1 MAESNG
7 TNQTPQAKPRNGRH
21 NFMARPSSFAL
32 FLPEIREL
40 LLEKD
45 FSQVRE
51 LLKKIHSID
60 LAEGW
65 TKLSAQEKVFIF
77 RLLSGRRAV
86 EVFEDLRFEEQSY
99 LLSNLENQEVVT
111 VLNEM
116 VSDQRAKLFKDL
128 SPKLVKKL
136 FSVMKKEEVDD
147 VRKLLTFKENSAGSI
162 MTTEFVELKKTM
174 TARQAVIRIQETYKA
189 GQTPN
194 LYSIYVTDD
203 EHKLIGG
210 ISLQAL
216 ITAPSDILIKDIISD
231 VDWIKIDCHVLK
243 EDVAKR
249 FSRYDLLDAP
259 VVDDNNQLLGIIT
272 IDDVVDLISK
282 ETSKEIYELGKMSAK
297 GGKEISYASAN
308 VWELIKRR
316 APWLVL
322 LLAFDFLTGTVLK
335 NFEHALGTVVA
346 LSFFIP
352 MLLDTGGN
360 AGAQTSITIIRGLAT
375 GDVHWKNVWKVA
387 RLEVLASLSMG
398 LLVGLLAFGR
408 AFMLQNSLF
417 LALTVGVTMTS
428 VVILAILT
436 GICLPLVSKR
446 VGLDPAVLAGPI
458 TTSVVDVVGLIIYFN
473 VAKALIPGLGH

>member
-1 MAESNG
+1 
-7 TNQTPQAKPRNGRH
+7 
-21 NFMARPSSFAL
+21 MARPSSFAL

-40 LLEKD
+40 LREKD
-45 FSQVRE
+45 FSQIRE

-99 LLSNLENQEVVT
+99 LLNNLENQEVVS

-136 FSVMKKEEVDD
+136 FLVMKREEVDD

-210 ISLQAL
+210 ISLQVL
-216 ITAPSDILIKDIISD
+216 ITAPSDILVKDIISD
-231 VDWIKIDCHVLK
+231 VDWIKIDCNMLK

-249 FSRYDLLDAP
+249 FSRYDLLDSP
-259 VVDDNNQLLGIIT
+259 VVDENNQLLGIIT

-282 ETSKEIYELGKMSAK
+282 ETTKEIYELGKMNAK
-297 GGKEISYASAN
+297 GGVEISYATAK
-308 VWELIKRR
+308 VWDLIKRR
-316 APWLVL
+316 APWLIL

-387 RLEVLASLSMG
+387 RIEVLSSLLMG
-398 LLVGLLAFGR
+398 LIVGLVAFGR

-473 VAKALIPGLGH
+473 IAKALIPGLGH